1 MREKVKGVIN
11 YFRRLRF
18 EGLTYSQMA
27 NSLSLSKQGETQ
39 MTKPAA
45 LQIGTK
51 ITDRDGFAGIVRKVT
66 EWNGSRWYDVRFQ
79 GGEGVR
85 YDADIAR
92 VAS

>member
-1 MREKVKGVIN
+1 
-11 YFRRLRF
+11 
-18 EGLTYSQMA
+18 
-27 NSLSLSKQGETQ
+27 